1 MKYDNSVRYEAFETY
16 ILTGSLAST
25 AIACSLSADTVRD
38 WSKEENWPRVY
49 GRVLSADRTDREQ
62 NQYYGGSKKWKRLT
76 RGERGTSCSQLSYS
90 NANHRLTGAEL
101 DRID

>member
-38 WSKEENWPRVY
+38 WSKEEN
-49 GRVLSADRTDREQ
+49 
-62 NQYYGGSKKWKRLT
+62 
-76 RGERGTSCSQLSYS
+76 
-90 NANHRLTGAEL
+90 
-101 DRID
+101 